1 MLRTTQHTLRPEAAA
16 AGGVGI
22 ADAVFLVL
30 GEQFAVSAVKAG
42 GKFKI
47 IELSAEYLIFPGI
60 PDLRQR
66 LLLHIAKAAVGDL
79 PADVVQIGV
88 AVVQQRHA
96 GGNLTV
102 CPDEGHALPDKLAVA
117 GFPEHPA
124 GR

>member
-47 IELSAEYLIFPGI
+47 IEPSAEYLIFPGI

-66 LLLHIAKAAVGDL
+66 LLLHIAEAAIYRL
-79 PADVVQIGV
+79 LFPFQ
-88 AVVQQRHA
+88 
-96 GGNLTV
+96 
-102 CPDEGHALPDKLAVA
+102 ALQT
-117 GFPEHPA
+117 
-124 GR
+124 RS